1 MALILDPGTDDM
13 PGPDVAAFE
22 GIQDLA
28 NITASPVEINNNPL
42 FKSAENVVI
51 MNVPSAQLGA
61 LPATDADGT
70 RQATNR
76 DQVVLALQFLTAA
89 YFLFGG
95 GKTPSEGA
103 TTTESMGP
111 VESITETIG
120 PITKT
125 TRHSEEGTTTTTRS
139 TLSRDVSVYQR
150 ARWFEEKANKILES
164 LGAVESIAN
173 LSYIGKLSGRL

>member
-1 MALILDPGTDDM
+1 MALVITVADDA
-13 PGPDVAAFE
+13 DAFD
-22 GIQDLA
+22 GIKDLA
-28 NITASPVEINNNPL
+28 NITATAADIDSNPL
-42 FKSAENVVI
+42 FKSAEGVVI
-51 MNVPSAQLGA
+51 ANVPSAALGA
-61 LPATDADGT
+61 DPAAARGAAI
-70 RQATNR
+70 RP
-76 DQVVLALQFLTAA
+76 QVVLALQFLTAA

-103 TTTESMGP
+103 TITESMGP

-150 ARWFEEKANKILES
+150 AKWFEDKANKILEG
-164 LGAVESIAN
+164 LGAAESLAN
-173 LSYIGKLSGRL
+173 LSYVGKLSGRL